1 MNFKEKTRKTSEENY
16 LAFFDAEYTCYMKND
31 NMFDKN
37 HNSEVLSVG
46 LVITDKRFRVK
57 KTFYSVIRPKYNPV
71 LTGYCKSLTG
81 LKQREIDR
89 APDYDVVFQ
98 KMSKL
103 FQKYPVKEIF
113 VWGSDHHTLEDD
125 IMKNHTSVAKNH
137 KKIVHKVQDITKRLT
152 FRVFGKA
159 ITVSL
164 ADMKY
169 VCGKK
174 REVAHNALEDA
185 KDLYF
190 VYKTVMEDKYKKDRA
205 DALLQFVEDR
215 DCYHRYRRFKPA
227 HRKKDLGTDNY
238 SEKELT
244 VFRENTQNYIEQLK
258 LFCKNGDKIAPQ
270 IAAVCDDLRIIAN
283 LEIKDCPE
291 LD

>member
-1 MNFKEKTRKTSEENY
+1 MNLKEKTRKTSEETY
-16 LAFFDAEYTCYMKND
+16 YAFFDAEYTCYMKND
-31 NMFDKN
+31 SMFDRN
-37 HNSEVLSVG
+37 HNSEVISVG
-46 LVITDKRFRVK
+46 LVIADKRFRVK

-89 APDYDVVFQ
+89 APDYDTVFQ
-98 KMSKL
+98 KMFKL

-125 IMKNHTSVAKNH
+125 ILKNHTSVAKNH
-137 KKIVHKVQDITKRLT
+137 KKIVHKVQDVTKRMT
-152 FRVFGKA
+152 MQVFGKA
-159 ITVSL
+159 ITVGL

-169 VCGKK
+169 ICGRK

-190 VYKTVMEDKYKKDRA
+190 IYKTVMEGKYNQERA
-205 DALLQFVEDR
+205 AALFQFVEDR
-215 DCYHRYRRFKPA
+215 DCYHRYRRFKPS
-227 HRKKDLGTDNY
+227 HRKEDLK
-238 SEKELT
+238 SAPHSIKEVEL
-244 VFRENTQNYIEQLK
+244 FRECTKSYIEQLK
-258 LFCKNGDKIAPQ
+258 QFSKNGGKITPQ
-270 IAAVCDDLRIIAN
+270 IAAVCDDLRVIADM
-283 LEIKDCPE
+283 EIKDSPE

>member
-1 MNFKEKTRKTSEENY
+1 MNIREKTKKTSEENY
-16 LAFFDAEYTCYMKND
+16 YAFFDAEYTCYMRND
-31 NMFDKN
+31 TLFDKN
-37 HNSEVLSVG
+37 HNSEVISVG
-46 LVITDKRFRVK
+46 LVITDHKFRVK

-89 APDYDVVFQ
+89 APDYDTVFQ
-98 KMSKL
+98 KMFKL

-125 IMKNHTSVAKNH
+125 ILKNHTSVAKNH
-137 KKIVHKVQDITKRLT
+137 KRIVHKVKDITKRVT
-152 FRVFGKA
+152 MQVFGKA
-159 ITVSL
+159 ITVGL

-169 VCGKK
+169 ICGRK

-190 VYKTVMEDKYKKDRA
+190 IYKTVTEGKYNKERA
-205 DALLQFVEDR
+205 AALLQFVEDR
-215 DCYHRYRRFKPA
+215 DCYHRYRRFKLS
-227 HRKKDLGTDNY
+227 HRKEEMRQITHSPK
-238 SEKELT
+238 EKALFQECT
-244 VFRENTQNYIEQLK
+244 KSYIEELK
-258 LFCKNGDKIAPQ
+258 KFSKAGEKTAPQ
-270 IAAVCDDLRIIAN
+270 IAALCDDLRVIADM
-283 LEIKDCPE
+283 EAKDYPE